1 MTSYE
6 ITKHFPNKNHF
17 GTRSSRLDISLRS
30 LLIRATSREISSK
43 RISAFPKRLER
54 VNRAE
59 GNGGRLSRPISRDK
73 STGSHC
79 QVHGVSDRPIP
90 IARTFYATD
99 GACVFFSL
107 PFFVS
112 RAISIGMDWSAG
124 EGKTRASWV
133 IRDDARLCSTSSSP
147 SLPRLSPRVVDEPD
161 RAASIG
167 ARRKFIQI
175 RHKLLSPSINGA
187 CNYHELHYHI
197 VSAVSSFSAA
207 SSAREKTS
215 VLRWTKWLLS
225 FPKRICASVDRITA
239 RSVTI
244 RSITTNANR
253 TTRGTK

>member
-1 MTSYE
+1 MFKLIKEEYRVHLFLFPPQKRKHMTSYE

-99 GACVFFSL
+99 GACVFFFPFLSL
-107 PFFVS
+107 FLGRF
-112 RAISIGMDWSAG
+112 
-124 EGKTRASWV
+124 
-133 IRDDARLCSTSSSP
+133 P
-147 SLPRLSPRVVDEPD
+147 SGWTEVP
-161 RAASIG
+161 AKG
-167 ARRKFIQI
+167 
-175 RHKLLSPSINGA
+175 RHAHPG
-187 CNYHELHYHI
+187 
-197 VSAVSSFSAA
+197 
-207 SSAREKTS
+207 
-215 VLRWTKWLLS
+215 
-225 FPKRICASVDRITA
+225 
-239 RSVTI
+239 
-244 RSITTNANR
+244 
-253 TTRGTK
+253 